1 MEPSVE
7 EGNEKVEEHII
18 FYELFSKF
26 QKSVVRKQKRRL
38 REYYFTLKTSTDL
51 TTSAI

>member
-26 QKSVVRKQKRRL
+26 QKSVLRKRKR
-38 REYYFTLKTSTDL
+38 ECYFTLKTFTRL
-51 TTSAI
+51 TTLAI